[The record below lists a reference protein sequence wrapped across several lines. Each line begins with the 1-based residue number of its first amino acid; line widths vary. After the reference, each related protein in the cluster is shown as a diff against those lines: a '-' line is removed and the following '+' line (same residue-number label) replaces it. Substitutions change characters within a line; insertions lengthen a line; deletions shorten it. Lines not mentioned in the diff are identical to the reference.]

1 MITPASYDFP
11 ILQNSTYR
19 GVFRVTQEAKP
30 VTIDVATSTFIVE
43 CGHGYTA
50 GDRVVIS
57 PATTT
62 SSLPCGINST
72 TLYYVI
78 ATGLTTT
85 AFKLSATSGG
95 ASLTLTLDD
104 MGSFFVSKPVNLTGY
119 TVDADIKGL
128 ADGAAIGTFTPT
140 ITSATTGEFELAM
153 LPATTLAIAAG
164 RYGYDISLTSGGG
177 ERYYWLTGVVTVT
190 ATYSRS

>member
-19 GVFRVTQEAKP
+19 GVFRVTQAAKP
-30 VTIDVATSTFIVE
+30 VTIDVTTSTFTVE

-85 AFKLSATSGG
+85 AFKLSTTSGG
-95 ASLTLTLDD
+95 ASLTLALEDVGT
-104 MGSFFVSKPVNLTGY
+104 FFASQPVNITGY

-128 ADGAAIGTFTPT
+128 LDGAAVGTFTPT
-140 ITSATTGEFELAM
+140 ITGATTGEFELAM